1 MFLFEFVNQYWDI
14 SNGRDS
20 LYGIVIQTDP
30 FMVQYFEPTSRG
42 DAYKLNDIKFEV
54 FSEDFVKK
62 VEDPEVFAVG
72 RSRVNYIF

>member
-1 MFLFEFVNQYWDI
+1 MLTNTGKLVTV
-14 SNGRDS
+14 DS

-62 VEDPEVFAVG
+62 VEDPKVFAVG
-72 RSRVNYIF
+72 RSRVNFLKHFCGT